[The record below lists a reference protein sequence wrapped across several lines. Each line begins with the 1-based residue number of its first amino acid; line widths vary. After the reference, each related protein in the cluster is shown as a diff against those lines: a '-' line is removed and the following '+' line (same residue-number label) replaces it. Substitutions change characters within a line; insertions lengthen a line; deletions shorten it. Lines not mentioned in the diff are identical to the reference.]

1 MRIEGKHNDDKT
13 EIEIIVKI
21 EGEGEFEAFT
31 HFFQEMIENMSNA
44 ADALVIDPINEKIY
58 KGENVTDE
66 MVLDAMKDFAVQQ
79 ATEANRESAP
89 GMRINF
95 I

>member
-1 MRIEGKHNDDKT
+1 MRIEGRHNDDKT

-44 ADALVIDPINEKIY
+44 TDALVIDPINEKIY

-66 MVLDAMKDFAVQQ
+66 MVLDAMKDLAVQQ

-89 GMRINF
+89 SMRINF

>member
-1 MRIEGKHNDDKT
+1 MRIEGRHNDDKT

-44 ADALVIDPINEKIY
+44 TDALVIDPINEKIY

-66 MVLDAMKDFAVQQ
+66 MVLDAMKDLAVQK

-89 GMRINF
+89 SMRINF

>member
-1 MRIEGKHNDDKT
+1 MRIEGRHNDDKT

-44 ADALVIDPINEKIY
+44 TDALVIDPINEKIY

-66 MVLDAMKDFAVQQ
+66 MVLDAMKDFAVQK

-89 GMRINF
+89 SMRINF

>member
-1 MRIEGKHNDDKT
+1 MRIEGRHNDDKT

-66 MVLDAMKDFAVQQ
+66 MVLDAMKDFAVQK